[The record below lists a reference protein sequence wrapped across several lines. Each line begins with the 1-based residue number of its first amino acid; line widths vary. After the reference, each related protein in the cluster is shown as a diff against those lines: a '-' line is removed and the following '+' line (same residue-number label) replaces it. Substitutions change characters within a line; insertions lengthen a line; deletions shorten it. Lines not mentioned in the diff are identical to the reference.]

1 MTLIIAARFPTFDA
15 AHAAAQR
22 LMQAGVPESALHV
35 FFVNPPGAHDHYA
48 VGGDQAADPGT
59 RGAPNK
65 ALGMAALLG
74 AIGAVAGGIIVSTF
88 AESFIPI
95 IAGAGV
101 GAYVGALAGA
111 VSGMDRRRARVDQPA
126 RPTQRGEGRPSG
138 VMLAVNAEAAR
149 EQDIVGILREAG
161 GEAIERAQGRWRDGA
176 WEDFDPLR
184 PPVPQSA
191 QDASPRP

>member
-59 RGAPNK
+59 RGASNK

-74 AIGAVAGGIIVSTF
+74 AIGAVAGGGS
-88 AESFIPI
+88 SC
-95 IAGAGV
+95 
-101 GAYVGALAGA
+101 
-111 VSGMDRRRARVDQPA
+111 
-126 RPTQRGEGRPSG
+126 
-138 VMLAVNAEAAR
+138 
-149 EQDIVGILREAG
+149 
-161 GEAIERAQGRWRDGA
+161 
-176 WEDFDPLR
+176 
-184 PPVPQSA
+184 PP
-191 QDASPRP
+191 SPRVSSRSSLVPAWLSRGIGGWLDLRLRGRVGCMDGRLRRDLRIGLHLDVIVDRADSSDVA

>member
-101 GAYVGALAGA
+101 VESGDRGLAGLA
-111 VSGMDRRRARVDQPA
+111 AA
-126 RPTQRGEGRPSG
+126 RPGRVHGRPAAARLAHWAAPGCHSRPSG
-138 VMLAVNAEAAR
+138 L
-149 EQDIVGILREAG
+149 Q
-161 GEAIERAQGRWRDGA
+161 
-176 WEDFDPLR
+176 
-184 PPVPQSA
+184 
-191 QDASPRP
+191 